1 MIDNFAY
8 GVLHPFIVGAL
19 VAESAPEGAQAP
31 ILIGAGLLSGALAI
45 GLFAVTV
52 RWWLQYGQ
60 SPGKRVLDLRIV
72 HMDGRQAGV
81 SELVYLRWGATFAI
95 NMALAVCGV
104 NSIFNLVD
112 QLMVFSA
119 GNQTLHDRIA
129 KTVVVDAHYVPPG
142 MELWR
147 WQRPRA
153 APMDG
158 PDRRAGTPAG
168 GPRPRPRWRWRTRG
182 CW

>member
-1 MIDNFAY
+1 MDNPYRPPVAESVAPVLDGSIPDTLPLASPWRRLGAAMIDNFAY
-8 GVLHPFIVGAL
+8 GVCFSPFIVGAL

-31 ILIGAGLLSGALAI
+31 ILIGSGLLSGALAI
-45 GLFAVTV
+45 GLFAVTI

-81 SELVYLRWGATFAI
+81 SELVFLRWGATLGI
-95 NMALAVCGV
+95 NMALAVCGM
-104 NSIFNLVD
+104 NGIFSLAD
-112 QLMVFSA
+112 QLMVFST

-142 MELWR
+142 MEV
-147 WQRPRA
+147 
-153 APMDG
+153 
-158 PDRRAGTPAG
+158 
-168 GPRPRPRWRWRTRG
+168 
-182 CW
+182 